1 MGTPKIAK
9 EKRICKN
16 PDCKQEYEAEIITT
30 LKTRLVLGMGYC
42 PKCVKRIDE
51 EEKAREQAFKDN
63 ETMRQRRRWRLSC
76 GIPPKFMNK
85 DFSTF
90 DRTRQDKAFKVCW
103 DYAEGYPFDKL
114 RGYESLLLFSEH
126 SWGVGKTHL
135 ACAIGHRILDRWGGE
150 DISCP
155 VLFVSEPDLYTRLQ
169 ASYGFSGNGKRE
181 SEADIIRQLTRVRL
195 LILDDVGKRRV
206 ADPKFV
212 QRIMFSIIDGRY
224 REMLPMV
231 ITANLNPEGLETY
244 LGGGQG
250 DEASTDRLVEMC
262 SKAFWQIEGDSYRK
276 RPKVKS
282 GGEK

>member
-1 MGTPKIAK
+1 MAK
-9 EKRICKN
+9 PNITNEKRVCKD
-16 PDCKQEYEAEIITT
+16 PDCGREYDAEIITA
-30 LKTRLVLGMGYC
+30 LNVRLVRGNGFC
-42 PKCVKRIDE
+42 SDCVKKMDE
-51 EEKAREQAFKDN
+51 RE
-63 ETMRQRRRWRLSC
+63 RQREKDVRERAIISQRRQWRLNC
-76 GIPPKFMNK
+76 GIPPRFMNE

-90 DRTRQDKAFKVCW
+90 DRSKQETAFKVCW

-114 RGYESLLLFSEH
+114 RGYKSLLLFSEH

-135 ACAIGHRILDRWGGE
+135 VCSIGHRVLDRWKGE
-150 DISCP
+150 DISRP

-169 ASYGFSGNGKRE
+169 ASYGFSGNGKKE

-231 ITANLNPEGLETY
+231 ITANLNPEELEAY

-250 DEASTDRLVEMC
+250 DEAAVDRLVEMC
-262 SKAFWQIEGDSYRK
+262 GKTFWQVEGDSYRK
-276 RPKVKS
+276 KPKVKS
-282 GGEK
+282 GGQK